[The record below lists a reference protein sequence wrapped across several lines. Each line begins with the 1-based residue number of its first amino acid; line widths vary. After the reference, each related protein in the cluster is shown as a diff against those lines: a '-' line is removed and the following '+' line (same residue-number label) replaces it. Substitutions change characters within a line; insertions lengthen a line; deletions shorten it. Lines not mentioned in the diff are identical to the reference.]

1 MSLMGFLGGSDSNE
15 SACNSGDLGSIP
27 GSGNPLEN
35 GMATHYL
42 WATVHEVAKSQTR
55 LSDFHSLI
63 MSPHETSGI
72 ISWDPFRL

>member
-35 GMATHYL
+35 GMATHSL
-42 WATVHEVAKSQTR
+42 WATVHKVAKSQTR

-63 MSPHETSGI
+63 MSSHETSGI

>member
-35 GMATHYL
+35 GMVTHSL
-42 WATVHEVAKSQTR
+42 WATVRKVEKSQTR
-55 LSDFHSLI
+55 LSDFHSFI
-63 MSPHETSGI
+63 TSPHETSGI